1 MYFYNEIA
9 CDILGFILMKK
20 KDSSVLII
28 DDNEEFLVA
37 LKILLSPHFSK
48 IITEMVPDR
57 IPIHLKKEKFS
68 VIILDMNFRAG
79 IQTGNE
85 GFYWKNKIREIDDLV
100 SIIFITAFGDVELAI
115 KALKE
120 GAVDYIQKSWDENKI
135 LSTVLTAYNLSKSKN
150 EVEKLRSKQEHLS
163 AVLQENRF
171 SLVKGASEEME
182 EIYKIIEKVAQTDA
196 NILISGESGTGK
208 EVIARE
214 IHKASIRKQEV
225 FVSVDLGSLHENL
238 FESELFGHA
247 KGAFTD
253 AIAHKAGRIEIASGG
268 TLFLDEISNL
278 SMSMQMKLLTV
289 IQNKTVIRLGENHT
303 RTVDFRLVSAS
314 NKRLDEMVESNLFR
328 EDLLYRLK
336 TVELELPP
344 LRNRVED
351 IQKLAEYYLLYYSD
365 KYMKNI
371 SRISDGALAKLKKY
385 NWPGNIRELQH
396 IIEKS
401 VIMSSGKQL
410 QSSDFQFSSGNDLLQ
425 DSDDT
430 FNLENNEKG
439 IIEKALKTFNWNM
452 SRTAKELGI
461 NRSTLYDKL
470 KKYEL

>member
-1 MYFYNEIA
+1 ME
-9 CDILGFILMKK
+9 D
-20 KDSSVLII
+20 KDGRLLII

-48 IITEMVPDR
+48 IITETVPDR
-57 IPIHLKKEKFS
+57 IPIHLKKEKFN
-68 VIILDMNFRAG
+68 VVILDMNFRAG

-150 EVEKLRSKQEHLS
+150 EVQKLRSKQEHLS
-163 AVLQENRF
+163 AVLQNNSF
-171 SLVKGASEEME
+171 SLVKGSSVEME
-182 EIYKIIEKVAQTDA
+182 EVYKIIHKVAQTDA

-214 IHKASIRKQEV
+214 IHKASSRKNEV

-238 FESELFGHA
+238 FESELFGHS

-253 AIAHKAGRIEIASGG
+253 AISHKAGRIEIASGG

-278 SMSMQMKLLTV
+278 SLSMQMKLLTV
-289 IQNKTVIRLGENHT
+289 IQNKTVIRLGENHI
-303 RTVDFRLVSAS
+303 RSVDFRLVCAS
-314 NKRLDEMVESNLFR
+314 NKRLDEMVKNNLFR

-351 IQKLAEYYLLYYSD
+351 IQILAEYYLQHYSD
-365 KYMKNI
+365 KYIKNI
-371 SRISDGALAKLKKY
+371 SKISDGALAKLKKY
-385 NWPGNIRELQH
+385 KWPGNIRELQH
-396 IIEKS
+396 IIEKA
-401 VIMSSGKQL
+401 VIMSSSNQL
-410 QSSDFQFSSGNDLLQ
+410 QSSDFQFSSDSDLLQ
-425 DSDDT
+425 GSEDT